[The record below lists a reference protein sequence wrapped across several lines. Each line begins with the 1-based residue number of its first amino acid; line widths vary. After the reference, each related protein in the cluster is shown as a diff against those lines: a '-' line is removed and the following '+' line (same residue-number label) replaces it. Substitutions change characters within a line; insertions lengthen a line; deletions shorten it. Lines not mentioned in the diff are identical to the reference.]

1 MNQDALREAIEGSPS
16 DVDEAL
22 RVAVGP
28 DLTLAAFRVVL
39 HASPASLP
47 GQLLAWIEQ
56 EGKLPSFAAAL
67 GARRRPPR
75 GADDF
80 EDTHLDIERA
90 RSYFGNTVSA
100 RCRIRLKGGFAG
112 SGCLLG
118 PSLVLTAAHVL
129 TTDPTILACEGVEV
143 EFQDGLREFVA
154 AAPAAF
160 APVSEHDL
168 SAQAP
173 DGSAQYGTEDDFVL
187 LRLARPAGT
196 RYASVPL
203 PYAGWPGSVGGTIFV
218 WHFPDGEDYGIGSGR
233 LEAITDPD
241 ARWRHDV
248 ETAPGSSGGACFN
261 NRFDLIGIH
270 QGQWPPRRRLVPLSR
285 FVDRIRALVSE
296 DRAPPSLWSLTGGP
310 SGAPVIGRDDL
321 FEAFAHLVKPR
332 TRWRGLRVRRRRPD
346 GPDTGLGFTFQI
358 LQALVARNA
367 DQHQLLSYGWPAP
380 LGPTFDL
387 LDDVEAW
394 ARRARWLD
402 ATVMDAGL
410 DGARPGETGRAGAV
424 GARAERLARA
434 LHTRA
439 EADRV
444 IRWIVFD
451 QPVVALGPAREAV
464 EALAAAI
471 LPWPSLRVVLIGLE
485 TLGTPG
491 DEYDLAAAA
500 GQPDQGPGSFLVEWF
515 GEFTRDHV
523 RAALRRA
530 ADASGRKNFDNEIAQ
545 ALAVT
550 LAGFPTRNT
559 FSTALLPR
567 VSAALVEQVRPWFE
581 GGP

>member
-1 MNQDALREAIEGSPS
+1 M
-16 DVDEAL
+16 DEAL
-22 RVAVGP
+22 RVAVDP
-28 DLTLAAFRVVL
+28 NLTLAAFRLVL
-39 HASPASLP
+39 HASRESLP

-56 EGKLPSFAAAL
+56 AGKLQAFAAAL
-67 GARRRPPR
+67 GARRLPPPVT
-75 GADDF
+75 DDV
-80 EDTHLDIERA
+80 EDTHLDSARA
-90 RSYFGNTVSA
+90 AFHFGFLVSA
-100 RCRIRLKGGFAG
+100 RCRIRRNGKFEG

-129 TTDPTILACEGVEV
+129 TTNPAILEFEDVEV

-154 AAPAAF
+154 PKPPVF
-160 APVSEHDL
+160 ASVSPHDL

-173 DGSAQYGTEDDFVL
+173 NGSPHYGNEDDFAL
-187 LRLARPAGT
+187 LRLTRPAGS
-196 RYASVPL
+196 RYANVPL
-203 PYAGWPGSVGGTIFV
+203 PAAIWPGSVGGTIFV
-218 WHFPDGEDYGIGSGR
+218 WHFPDGADHGIGSGR

-248 ETAPGSSGGACFN
+248 VTAPGSSGGACFN

-270 QGQWPPRRRLVPLSR
+270 QGQWPPQRRLVPLSR
-285 FVDRIRALVSE
+285 FVDRIRACVAE
-296 DRAPPSLWSLTGGP
+296 DRAPPFLWSLTGDP
-310 SGAPVIGRDDL
+310 SGPPVIGRDDL
-321 FEAFAHLVKPR
+321 FEAFTHLVKPR
-332 TRWRGLRVRRRRPD
+332 TRWRGLRVRRLRPE

-358 LQALVARNA
+358 LRALVARNA
-367 DQHQLLSYGWPAP
+367 GQHRLLSYDWPTP

-394 ARRARWLD
+394 ARRAKWLD
-402 ATVMDAGL
+402 AAAAETGL
-410 DGARPGETGRAGAV
+410 DGARAGETGRAGAV

-434 LHTRA
+434 LHARA

-451 QPVVALGPAREAV
+451 QPVEALGAAREAL
-464 EALAAAI
+464 EALTAAI

-491 DEYDLAAAA
+491 SELGLAAAA
-500 GQPDQGPGSFLVEWF
+500 RQPDQGPGSFLTEWF
-515 GEFTRDHV
+515 GEFTREQV
-523 RAALRRA
+523 RATLSRA
-530 ADASGRKNFDNEIAQ
+530 AEASGRARSGGEIAQ

-550 LAGFPTRNT
+550 LEGLPARNT
-559 FSTALLPR
+559 FSTAELPR
-567 VSAALVEQVRPWFE
+567 VSAALVDQVRPWFE